1 LASIP
6 FSGNPLDR
14 ASNLR
19 QDDAWVSEQLA
30 APSSRFLLVS
40 RLEVL
45 THSSDAVALA
55 WIDGTSCRGLE
66 CTATP
71 VLLGLRDG
79 IAHFALDVSDA
90 ADVLPALAIEGAA
103 FAEAR
108 GLATTL
114 PAEDAGIV
122 AQARAL
128 VDWHN
133 RHRFC
138 GACGSP
144 TVPKKGGAQ
153 RQCESC
159 GAQHFPRTDPVVI
172 MVVWR
177 EDRCLLGR
185 RRGRGAGAFSCIAGY
200 IDQGETIEEAVRREV
215 EEEVGLQVDK
225 VVYQASQPW
234 PFPSTLMIGCFA
246 HATSFDAHVDEVEI
260 EEARWFTRDDVCAA
274 VAATNP
280 ELTIPGPVAIAHH
293 LIRAWS
299 EQKASD
305 PRPFGEG

>member
-1 LASIP
+1 MTHIP
-6 FSGNPLDR
+6 FSGNPFDR
-14 ASNLR
+14 ASNQR
-19 QDDAWVSEQLA
+19 QDDVWVAEQLA
-30 APSSRFLLVS
+30 SPAGRYLLLS

-45 THSSDAVALA
+45 THHSEAVELA
-55 WIDGTSCRGLE
+55 WIDGAVCRGLD
-66 CTATP
+66 CAATP

-79 IAHFALDVSDA
+79 MPHFALDVSDIA
-90 ADVLPALAIEGAA
+90 EALPPLGVEGTA

-128 VDWHN
+128 VDWHT
-133 RHRFC
+133 RHRYC

-144 TVPKKGGAQ
+144 TVPAKAGAA
-153 RQCESC
+153 RHCEAC

-185 RRGRGAGAFSCIAGY
+185 RRGRGPGAFSCIAGY
-200 IDQGETIEEAVRREV
+200 VDQAETIEEAVRREV
-215 EEEVGLQVDK
+215 LEEVGLEIDE
-225 VVYQASQPW
+225 VVYHASQPW

-246 HATSFDAHVDEVEI
+246 HATSFEAHVDELEI
-260 EEARWFTRDDVCAA
+260 EEARWFTHNEIRAA
-274 VAATNP
+274 VAGTNA

-293 LIRAWS
+293 LIRDWS
-299 EQKASD
+299 E
-305 PRPFGEG
+305 GL